1 MKLFYDKIYFPIYPL
16 YREIKDGKP
25 LETDERMLS
34 SEKGPKKV
42 QRKQTPEAQKMREM
56 GFGNAFK
63 DEELEASLIQKYGEN
78 KFRLEL
84 KEHAKKEAEEEVK

>member
-1 MKLFYDKIYFPIYPL
+1 
-16 YREIKDGKP
+16 
-25 LETDERMLS
+25 
-34 SEKGPKKV
+34 
-42 QRKQTPEAQKMREM
+42 MREM